1 MRRNT
6 WIFISV
12 IIVFILAALVV
23 FPFDE
28 GILGNRGTRLGLDLV
43 GGVSLVYKA
52 EFPEGTSAEERAQG
66 IDRALEVIRTRI
78 DRYGVTEPTIQT
90 LEVGGEE
97 SISVKLPG
105 FTDIE
110 EAKKLVK
117 QTGFL
122 EFKMVELDDEG
133 DPVYL
138 SSYLEL
144 EELEFFNEV
153 EDGTRVFAE
162 EFYQEGLPIAFLVK
176 GEDETLSFFDSGG
189 NVIDIEELKEEL
201 EAITFPLQ
209 IRSWIPARGQDGT
222 LLTGEFLAEADAR
235 LDQSGGGM
243 KVGIVWTE
251 EGGDLFNEVAEQI
264 YYSGPEG
271 SDQRSVGIFLDDELL
286 SAPQILLP
294 EYSEGRGEITGQY
307 TAQEA
312 IRLANLLE
320 SGSLPMP
327 LSDEPLYEDL
337 VSATRGNISV
347 DMGLKAGLIGAIL
360 VVLFMIIYYR
370 IPGLLASLALVFYG
384 VVVLALFK
392 LIPVTLTLAGIGGFV
407 LSLGMAVDAN
417 VLIFERMKEEMR
429 RGRTLGAAIEAGFSR
444 AWTAIRDSNVTTFIV
459 CIILYWVGTSVIAGE
474 PIMGFALTLFIGVAV
489 SMLTAIVV
497 TRTLLRLFVGTQL
510 GKRTELFTP
519 YSGRKNV

>member
-6 WIFISV
+6 WVFIGV

-28 GILGNRGTRLGLDLV
+28 GILGKRGTRLGLDLV

-52 EFPEGTSAEERAQG
+52 EFPEGTTAEERARG

-90 LEVGGEE
+90 LEVAGEE

-105 FTDIE
+105 FTDVE

-122 EFKMVELDDEG
+122 EFRMVELDDEG
-133 DPVYL
+133 NPVYL

-144 EELEFFNEV
+144 EELEFFNKD
-153 EDGTRVFAE
+153 EDGTRIFAE
-162 EFYQEGLPIAFLVK
+162 ESYQEGSPIAFLVK
-176 GEDETLSFFDSGG
+176 GEDENLSFIDSEG

-201 EAITFPLQ
+201 EAITFPLR
-209 IRSWIPARGQDGT
+209 IRSWISGRGQDGT
-222 LLTGEFLAEADAR
+222 LLTGEFLSEANAQ
-235 LDQSGGGM
+235 LDQSGGRM
-243 KVGIVWTE
+243 TIGIVWTE
-251 EGGDLFNEVAEQI
+251 EGGDLFNEVAERI
-264 YYSGPEG
+264 YNSGLQNSP
-271 SDQRSVGIFLDDELL
+271 QRALGIFLDNELL
-286 SAPQILLP
+286 SAPEILRSYY
-294 EYSEGRGEITGQY
+294 ENGRGEITGNFSL
-307 TAQEA
+307 QEA
-312 IRLANLLE
+312 VRFANLLE
-320 SGSLPMP
+320 SGALPMP

-337 VSATRGNISV
+337 ISATRGNISV

-360 VVLFMIIYYR
+360 VMFFMTIYYR
-370 IPGLLASLALVFYG
+370 IPGLLASLALVFFG
-384 VVVLALFK
+384 VVVLAIFK

-417 VLIFERMKEEMR
+417 VLIFERMKEELR

-444 AWTAIRDSNVTTFIV
+444 AWAAIRDSNVTTFIV

-497 TRTLLRLFVGTQL
+497 TRTLLRLFVGTRL

>member
-6 WIFISV
+6 WVFIS
-12 IIVFILAALVV
+12 IIIIFILAALVV

-28 GILGNRGTRLGLDLV
+28 GILGKRGTRLGLDLA

-52 EFPEGTSAEERAQG
+52 EFPEGTTAEERAQG

-78 DRYGVTEPTIQT
+78 DRYGVTEPTIQKV
-90 LEVGGEE
+90 EIDGEE
-97 SISVKLPG
+97 CISVKLPG

-122 EFKMVELDDEG
+122 EFRMVELDDE
-133 DPVYL
+133 DNPVYL

-144 EELEFFNEV
+144 EEPAFFDENESGTRIFAEV
-153 EDGTRVFAE
+153 DYDQGIPAAILVKDEDGNLAYV
-162 EFYQEGLPIAFLVK
+162 
-176 GEDETLSFFDSGG
+176 D
-189 NVIDIEELKEEL
+189 IDGAPVDVEELK
-201 EAITFPLQ
+201 Q
-209 IRSWIPARGQDGT
+209 IPVNLRSWIPARGEDGT
-222 LLTGEFLAEADAR
+222 VLTGRFLSEANAN
-235 LDQSGGGM
+235 LNQSSGQM
-243 KVGIVWTE
+243 TIGIVWTE
-251 EGGDLFNEVAEQI
+251 EGGVLFNEVAAKI
-264 YYSGPEG
+264 YYSGPDG
-271 SDQRSVGIFLDDELL
+271 SPQRCIGIFLDKDLL
-286 SAPQILLP
+286 SAPQILYP
-294 EYSEGRGEITGQY
+294 EYAEGRGEITGNF

-337 VSATRGNISV
+337 VSAARGNISV

-360 VVLFMIIYYR
+360 IVLFMIVYYR
-370 IPGLLASLALVFYG
+370 IPGLLASLALVFYA

-429 RGRTLGAAIEAGFSR
+429 RGRTLGAAVEAGFSR

-459 CIILYWVGTSVIAGE
+459 CIILYWVGTSVVAGE

-489 SMLTAIVV
+489 SMFTAILV
-497 TRTLLRLFVGTQL
+497 TRTLLRMFVGTRL
-510 GKRTELFTP
+510 GRRTELFTP